1 MYAQGDVDDVWEY
14 AGYVWEV
21 VSCRKGENVGGMLW
35 EQKGE
40 FTTTTIKTATI
51 TTISLTPTTTNKTA
65 PTKLITAITHTLIH
79 SWDIIQMFIET
90 KTHTIFTR
98 VHGCAVFIW
107 CY

>member
-1 MYAQGDVDDVWEY
+1 M
-14 AGYVWEV
+14 
-21 VSCRKGENVGGMLW
+21 GGMLW

-51 TTISLTPTTTNKTA
+51 TKNPLTPTTTNKTA
-65 PTKLITAITHTLIH
+65 PTKLITSITYTLINPR
-79 SWDIIQMFIET
+79 DIIQMFIET
-90 KTHTIFTR
+90 KTHTISTR